1 MQYQEYKSPVKKLI
15 RFFKISRDN
24 WKEKYFEIKKDLK
37 RVTNRIYDLEKRK
50 DDWKQRAT
58 EAEEE
63 LKLLKL
69 KVQENESVVKPIKKK
84 LNPSL

>member
-37 RVTNRIYDLEKRK
+37 RATNRIYDLEKRK

-58 EAEEE
+58 EAEEKV
-63 LKLLKL
+63 KLFKA
-69 KVQENESVVKPIKKK
+69 QENENIVKPIKKK
-84 LNPSL
+84 LNPNQ